1 VQQRQHIGIAAAAKL
16 HVMQLLLLLLLLA
29 VLLLPSNTALPL
41 MC

>member
-1 VQQRQHIGIAAAAKL
+1 VQQHQHIGIAAAAKL
-16 HVMQLLLLLLLLA
+16 HVMQLLLLLLA